1 MQDPGHKRP
10 EDLIKLF
17 SKETLDKVGFTEY
30 HAKLCNE
37 KMEKIIKEAPIVG

>member
-17 SKETLDKVGFTEY
+17 SKETLQREDGKDYQRGTYRRLIGIKIV
-30 HAKLCNE
+30 E
-37 KMEKIIKEAPIVG
+37 KSL